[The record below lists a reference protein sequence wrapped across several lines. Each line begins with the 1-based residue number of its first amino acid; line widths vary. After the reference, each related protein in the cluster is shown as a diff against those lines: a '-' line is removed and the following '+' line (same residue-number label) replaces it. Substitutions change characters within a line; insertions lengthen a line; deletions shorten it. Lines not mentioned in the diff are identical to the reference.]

1 MIGRLHIR
9 FIVSYLSCFSANSRQ
24 DLLTFDLHMVGY
36 LWIFLNC
43 RIIIDSNLIRTDDK
57 FRNENF
63 DPDFLD
69 DYNDAKEDLEPNLPE
84 PFEKNVGNYNVS

>member
-1 MIGRLHIR
+1 M
-9 FIVSYLSCFSANSRQ
+9 
-24 DLLTFDLHMVGY
+24 
-36 LWIFLNC
+36 NC

-84 PFEKNVGNYNVS
+84 PFGKNVGNYNVS